1 MQSHVLFACF
11 GIFFHLTICF
21 GTLLNMREIST
32 LCLGKTADTS
42 YDIFMLVK
50 SVFCI
55 YFENGIH

>member
-1 MQSHVLFACF
+1 MY
-11 GIFFHLTICF
+11 
-21 GTLLNMREIST
+21 EIST

-50 SVFCI
+50 SIFCT